1 MQGCR
6 GAGVQVRRMC
16 RGVMCRGGV
25 LSAFDGE
32 PPLPLPRPLGAI
44 SPFDWEPALVLVA
57 ACEATL
63 WPEGRDRDLVGVRV
77 RVRAGVGVE
86 VRGKD

>member
-1 MQGCR
+1 M
-6 GAGVQVRRMC
+6 
-16 RGVMCRGGV
+16 
-25 LSAFDGE
+25 
-32 PPLPLPRPLGAI
+32 
-44 SPFDWEPALVLVA
+44 VLVTA
-57 ACEATL
+57 RKATL